1 VSDRE
6 QTVTWF
12 GGEEPEG
19 RPWDYN
25 GAPADGDR
33 SGADLTGGLVNFGFF
48 SAALWRR
55 AWVWC
60 LTAVLGLFIGAA
72 LYVKV
77 PPAYHATTTVLLADS
92 QSMNPSVQVLVDQS
106 LAQSHAVA
114 AIVVHE
120 LNLPE
125 SVAKFQA
132 SYTVTIVTD
141 TALTL
146 EVGAKTSADAVQ
158 RASALANAFLAYR
171 ADYEKSQELL
181 QVTQLDQQFKAAQ
194 ISLKKAQAEQS
205 RLPSPLTRP
214 AQKQQYDSLQSQ
226 VGLQQQT
233 MENAKQ
239 ASLALEQST
248 NYMNKGSVVIDPAV
262 AMPRSRI
269 RGPVLY
275 VGGGLF
281 GGLVVG
287 MAIVIFGALLSRR
300 LRRRDDV
307 ALALGASVRLSVG
320 PLRRRRWRPTLPKR
334 SAKQRLDM
342 RRVVTQLHGAVPG
355 SSEGPASLAVVAVD
369 DAQTVARIVV
379 SLAASCAADGE
390 RVAVA
395 DLSGSAILARL
406 LGVRDPG
413 IHKVSCDGAALV
425 VILLER
431 DEVAPVGPVPSGAS
445 PAVPTQ
451 ASRAL
456 ISTCSSA
463 SILLTFAVL
472 DPAFGGDHIGTW
484 ATNAVA
490 VVTAGESSAEKIH
503 AVGEMIRLAGTHLDS
518 VVLLGTDKS
527 DESMGVVDQTQ
538 QAAQTSRS
546 SDGRRGRTG
555 ATARPESVGPI

>member
-1 VSDRE
+1 MSDRE

-60 LTAVLGLFIGAA
+60 LTAVLGLFIGAG
-72 LYVKV
+72 LYVKA

-106 LAQSHAVA
+106 LAQSQAVA
-114 AIVVHE
+114 ATVVHE

-125 SVAKFQA
+125 SVAKLQA

-146 EVGAKTSADAVQ
+146 EVGAKSSADAVQ
-158 RASALANAFLAYR
+158 RASALASAFLAYR
-171 ADYEKSQELL
+171 AEYEKKQEELL
-181 QVTQLDQQFKAAQ
+181 VTQLDQQYNVAAKTYAQLQAQ
-194 ISLKKAQAEQS
+194 ISRLKLPARAAEYKKLSNLAGEQS
-205 RLPSPLTRP
+205 QIMTYATDTSTQARADT
-214 AQKQQYDSLQSQ
+214 
-226 VGLQQQT
+226 
-233 MENAKQ
+233 NA
-239 ASLALEQST
+239 
-248 NYMNKGSVVIDPAV
+248 MNKGSVVLNPATAV
-262 AMPRSRI
+262 PRSRF
-269 RGPVLY
+269 REPMLY

-307 ALALGASVRLSVG
+307 ALAMGAPVRLSVG
-320 PLRRRRWRPTLPKR
+320 QLRGRRWRPTLPKR

-342 RRVVTQLHGAVPG
+342 RRVVTQLRGAVPG

-413 IHKVSCDGAALV
+413 IHRASYDGAALV
-425 VILLER
+425 VILLEP
-431 DEVAPVGPVPSGAS
+431 DEVAPIGPVPSGAS

-456 ISTCSSA
+456 ISTCSLA
-463 SILLTFAVL
+463 SMLLTFAVL

-484 ATNAVA
+484 ATNAVV

-503 AVGEMIRLAGTHLDS
+503 AVGEMIRLAGTRLDS

-538 QAAQTSRS
+538 QAALTRRS
-546 SDGRRGRTG
+546 SDGRRGQTG